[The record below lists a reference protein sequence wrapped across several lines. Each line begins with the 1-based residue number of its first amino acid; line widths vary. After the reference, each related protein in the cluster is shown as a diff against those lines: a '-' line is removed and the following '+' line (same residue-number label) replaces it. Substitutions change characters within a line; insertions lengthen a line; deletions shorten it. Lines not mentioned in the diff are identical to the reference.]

1 MVGNRQGGSTGLT
14 DDDDDDDDKGDGGRL
29 IFGED
34 GTGFIRGV
42 FLRGCTGLPLQHT
55 RHSPLVSW

>member
-14 DDDDDDDDKGDGGRL
+14 DDDDDKSDGGCL

-34 GTGFIRGV
+34 GNGFIRGV

>member
-1 MVGNRQGGSTGLT
+1 MVGNRQGGSTRLT
-14 DDDDDDDDKGDGGRL
+14 EDDDDKGDGGCL

-34 GTGFIRGV
+34 GNGFIRGV